1 MATRKVKKDLIS
13 IIAQCYNEE
22 VVIPQYY
29 AEMNKLMKKMDYV
42 DFELIFI
49 NDASKDRSLEIIKDL
64 AKKDKRVKY
73 ISMARN
79 FGREA
84 CAMAGFAMS
93 SGDYVTQ
100 MDIDLQDPPE
110 LLIEMY
116 DALKNEGYDIA
127 EARAT
132 SRHGYSKFH
141 QFCINAFYTITAK
154 ISTIKMVNGQREYAL
169 CTRQVVDAILSD
181 KEKKLFNKGIIID
194 VGFNKKWIEYENVER
209 AAGETKFPYV
219 RMIKYAVGGIMNYSS
234 FPLTFILF
242 FGGFTFVLFLI
253 FFIIALIAKIRA
265 GENIG
270 AYLASF
276 IPAGLATGVICM
288 MLGIMSLYI
297 SLIVTEVKERPLYTI
312 KETNIDVK

>member
-1 MATRKVKKDLIS
+1 MARTKKETIS
-13 IIAQCYNEE
+13 IVAQCYNEE
-22 VVIPQYY
+22 VVLPQYY
-29 AEMNKLMKKMDYV
+29 AEMRKLMDRMKYV
-42 DFELIFI
+42 DFELIFV
-49 NDASKDRSLEIIKDL
+49 NDASKDSSLEIIKGF

-79 FGREA
+79 YGREA
-84 CAMAGFAMS
+84 CAMAGFKYS

-110 LLIEMY
+110 LLIPMY
-116 DALKNEGYDIA
+116 EALKKEGYDIA
-127 EARAT
+127 EAKAM
-132 SRHGYSKFH
+132 SRHGYSAFH
-141 QFCINAFYTITAK
+141 QFCINAFYFITEK

-169 CTRQVVDAILSD
+169 MTRQVVNAILEN
-181 KEKKLFNKGIIID
+181 KEHKLFNKGIIID

-242 FGGFTFVLFLI
+242 FGVFTFVLF
-253 FFIIALIAKIRA
+253 FILFIVALISKIKA
-265 GENIG
+265 GENVG

-276 IPAGLATGVICM
+276 VPAGLAVGILATLM
-288 MLGIMSLYI
+288 GIMSLYI
-297 SLIVTEVKERPLYTI
+297 SLIVTEVKDRPLYMVKESNI
-312 KETNIDVK
+312 KN